1 MAYQHGWT
9 NIQTWLAKSSRIL
22 VKKLAR
28 NDCGWADGAENG
40 HQNGVYIPREIREA
54 GFFPMLLNSNPA
66 KPHILDA
73 RFETFWPSTGET
85 KLSALKHYTNKGTEM
100 HFTRVPREEFS
111 DLTPASW
118 LLGGAIKVPVG
129 HACHWFM
136 VIDSAD
142 EEAELL
148 ESMFALDSDFHFG
161 LFSPEDLPRARLNE
175 ADQLV
180 EELGSA
186 LRNGTLEEF
195 IKRAS
200 AMPASEEL
208 ALQAQNFWL
217 AENSRDK
224 MDPWSMPNPGDAIM
238 RISRDIEYSL
248 YKRAEVRFRAAQV
261 LRIVSAEADLV
272 KAIVRGFPDL
282 DATFL
287 SAAQTRKSRAGRSF
301 EHHVGRVFRDGDIRY
316 EEQVVLGNRRPDFV
330 LPDVVT
336 LKSTAR
342 ASNDAMIV
350 SLKTTLRERWKQ
362 LSLERIN
369 GDVFLATVDDRVTP
383 SAIADMADNGIY
395 LLVPESLKKSKETCY
410 ASKSNV
416 ITFRDFFDEE
426 IERKRPRLRMTKGSS
441 QLV

>member
-1 MAYQHGWT
+1 MAYQNAWT
-9 NIQTWLAKSSRIL
+9 DIQSWIAKSSRVL

-54 GFFPMLLNSNPA
+54 GFFPPLRNTNA
-66 KPHILDA
+66 EKPHILDA
-73 RFETFWPSTGET
+73 RFETLWPSTGET
-85 KLSALKHYTNKGTEM
+85 RLSALKHYTNKGTEM
-100 HFTRVPREEFS
+100 HFTRLPREEFS

-118 LLGGAIKVPVG
+118 LLGGTIKVPVG
-129 HACHWFM
+129 GARYWFV
-136 VIDSAD
+136 VIDSSD

-161 LFSPEDLPRARLNE
+161 LFSPDDLSGTRLNE
-175 ADQLV
+175 SEQLV
-180 EELGSA
+180 EELTSA
-186 LRNGTLEEF
+186 LRSGTLDEF
-195 IKRAS
+195 IRQAS
-200 AMPASEEL
+200 AMPASGAL

-217 AENSRDK
+217 AESGREK
-224 MDPWSMPNPGDAIM
+224 LDPWAMPNPGDAIM

-261 LRIVSAEADLV
+261 LRTVSADTNLV
-272 KAIVRGFPDL
+272 RAVVTGFSAL

-301 EHHVGRVFRDGDIRY
+301 EHHVERLFKDGNIRY
-316 EEQVVLGNRRPDFV
+316 EEQAIFGNRRPDFV

-336 LKSTAR
+336 LKSKVR
-342 ASNDAMIV
+342 VFNDAMIV

-369 GDVFLATVDDRVTP
+369 GDVFLATVDDRVTAG
-383 SAIADMADNGIY
+383 AIGDMADNGIH

-410 ASKSNV
+410 PSKPNV
-416 ITFRDFFDEE
+416 ITFRDFFDVE
-426 IERKRPRLRMTKGSS
+426 IRKKRPRLRK
-441 QLV
+441 

>member
-1 MAYQHGWT
+1 MAYQHAWID
-9 NIQTWLAKSSRIL
+9 IQSWIAKSSRIL

-28 NDCGWADGAENG
+28 NDCGWADGPENG

-54 GFFPMLLNSNPA
+54 GFFPALLNTNPG

-85 KLSALKHYTNKGTEM
+85 KLSTLKHYTNKGTEM
-100 HFTRVPREEFS
+100 HFTRVPRDEFS

-118 LLGGAIKVPVG
+118 LLGGTVEMPIGGA
-129 HACHWFM
+129 HYWFM
-136 VIDSAD
+136 VIDSSD

-148 ESMFALDSDFHFG
+148 ESMFVLESDFHFA
-161 LFSPEDLPRARLNE
+161 LFSPDDLPSARLNE
-175 ADQLV
+175 NEQLV
-180 EELGSA
+180 EELTAA
-186 LRNGTLEEF
+186 LRGGTLDEF
-195 IKRAS
+195 IKRVS
-200 AMPASEEL
+200 TMPTSGDL
-208 ALQAQNFWL
+208 ALQAQGLWL
-217 AENSRDK
+217 AENGMDTI
-224 MDPWSMPNPGDAIM
+224 DPWSMPNPGDAIM

-261 LRIVSAEADLV
+261 LRTVSANADLAN
-272 KAIVRGFPDL
+272 AIVTGFPDL

-301 EHHVGRVFRDGDIRY
+301 EHHVERLFKDGNIRY
-316 EEQVVLGNRRPDFV
+316 EEQAIFGNRRPDFV

-336 LKSTAR
+336 LKSTVR
-342 ASNDAMIV
+342 VFNDAMIV

-369 GDVFLATVDDRVTP
+369 GDVFLATVDDRVTA
-383 SAIADMADNGIY
+383 SAIGDMADNGIH

-410 ASKSNV
+410 ASKANV
-416 ITFRDFFDEE
+416 VTFRDFFDEE
-426 IERKRPRLRMTKGSS
+426 IANKRPQFRIK
-441 QLV
+441 

>member
-1 MAYQHGWT
+1 MAYQHAWT
-9 NIQTWLAKSSRIL
+9 DIQSWIAKSSRVL

-28 NDCGWADGAENG
+28 NDCGWADGPENG
-40 HQNGVYIPREIREA
+40 HQNGVYIPTEIREA
-54 GFFPMLLNSNPA
+54 GFFPPLLSTNPV
-66 KPHILDA
+66 KPHILGT
-73 RFETFWPSTGET
+73 RFETVWPSTGET
-85 KLSALKHYTNKGTEM
+85 RCSALHHYTNKPAEM

-118 LLGGAIKVPVG
+118 LLGGTLKAPVG
-129 HACHWFM
+129 SAHYWFM

-148 ESMFALDSDFHFG
+148 ESMFALNSDFHFA
-161 LFSPEDLPRARLNE
+161 LFSPDDLPCARLNE
-175 ADQLV
+175 TEQLV
-180 EELGSA
+180 EELTSA
-186 LRNGTLEEF
+186 LRNGTLDEF
-195 IKRAS
+195 IKQAS
-200 AMPASEEL
+200 AMPVSGDL

-217 AENSRDK
+217 AENSREK

-238 RISRDIEYSL
+238 CISRDIEYSL

-261 LRIVSAEADLV
+261 LRTLSAGADLV
-272 KAIVRGFPDL
+272 NAIVRGFPDL

-301 EHHVGRVFRDGDIRY
+301 EHHVGRVFRDGSIRY
-316 EEQVVLGNRRPDFV
+316 EEQVILGNRRPDFV
-330 LPDVVT
+330 LPDVAT
-336 LKSTAR
+336 LKSKVR
-342 ASNDAMIV
+342 PFNDAMIV

-369 GDVFLATVDDRVTP
+369 GDVFLATVDDRVTAG
-383 SAIADMADNGIY
+383 AIADLADNGIH

-416 ITFRDFFDEE
+416 ITFRDFFDDE
-426 IERKRPRLRMTKGSS
+426 IARKRPYLSTA
-441 QLV
+441 QE